1 MKAKKITLR
10 DLDELIDFSE
20 NEPDQIHNQT
30 YKMLKQEWNKNKK
43 HSIVDLF
50 IIELTNDEEM
60 EEVILTVQEHE
71 WERALELGLEH
82 FESVENYEMCSQ
94 VKKLLETIK
103 IK

>member
-1 MKAKKITLR
+1 MKAKKMTLK

>member
-1 MKAKKITLR
+1 MKAKKMTLR

-71 WERALELGLEH
+71 WEQALELGLEH